1 MKPLNVP
8 HALLGTR
15 AQRLAEPLPPR
26 GLRVAA
32 YVVLF
37 LLGAAVSVCGA
48 FVQTLWGGF
57 GVLLALAACGG
68 LFYGG
73 LRATGTKLGAGCAL
87 GGWFVVLAVLLAP
100 RPEGDLVL
108 SATAS
113 AYLYLFG
120 GALLGVVCA
129 TLPTRSGFL
138 FGAPAPEPRRAVK
151 DGDR

>member
-1 MKPLNVP
+1 M
-8 HALLGTR
+8 G
-15 AQRLAEPLPPR
+15 EPLPPR
-26 GLRVAA
+26 GVRIAVYA
-32 YVVLF
+32 VLF

-57 GVLLALAACGG
+57 GVVLALAGTAG

-87 GGWFVVLAVLLAP
+87 GGWFLVLAVLLAP

-108 SATAS
+108 SATPS

-120 GALLGVVCA
+120 GAVLGVVCA

-138 FGAPAPEPRRAVK
+138 FGVPAPEPRRAVK
-151 DGDR
+151 GGDR

>member
-1 MKPLNVP
+1 MRFT

-15 AQRLAEPLPPR
+15 EERLGEPMPPR
-26 GLRVAA
+26 GVRIAVYA
-32 YVVLF
+32 VLF

-48 FVQTLWGGF
+48 FVQTLWGGA
-57 GVLLALAACGG
+57 GVVLALAGCAG

-87 GGWFVVLAVLLAP
+87 GGWFLVLAALLAP

-108 SATAS
+108 SATPS

-120 GALLGVVCA
+120 GAVLGVVCA

-138 FGAPAPEPRRAVK
+138 FGVPAPEPRRPVK
-151 DGDR
+151 DGGR

>member
-1 MKPLNVP
+1 MRFL

-15 AQRLAEPLPPR
+15 EQRLAERMPPR
-26 GLRVAA
+26 GVRVAVYA
-32 YVVLF
+32 LLF

-57 GVLLALAACGG
+57 GVVPALAGCAG

-87 GGWFVVLAVLLAP
+87 GGWFLVLAVLLAP

-108 SATAS
+108 SATPS

-138 FGAPAPEPRRAVK
+138 FGVPAPEPRRTVSG
-151 DGDR
+151 GDR